1 MKRIVV
7 SGGTGY
13 IGSAL
18 VKHLVARGDAVT
30 VLTRGATHEGNPQSV
45 TWDPYQIGDW
55 AKALDGV
62 DAVVHL
68 AGERAVGVRYTE
80 AMKRRIRDSRVV
92 TTQNV
97 VRAIEAAA
105 VKPRVLVSASAVGYY
120 GNRPVSERV
129 DETAKP
135 GDDFLARLC
144 VDWEAASEKA
154 RDFGVRIVNPRI
166 GVVFGPGD
174 GPLKLMAM
182 PFKLFVG
189 GKIGS
194 GEQGISWI
202 HLDDA
207 VAALTLCIDDESM
220 PAKVNVC
227 SPNPASNAEVSAA
240 IAKAVHRPSWLT
252 APKFGLKVLF
262 GEGAETILTGQ
273 YAVPGV
279 LQVRE
284 AEFKFRSLADAMRA
298 SLG

>member
-18 VKHLVARGDAVT
+18 VEHLVARGDAVT
-30 VLTRGATHEGNPQSV
+30 VLTRGAAREGNPRSV

-55 AKALDGV
+55 TKTLDGV

-68 AGERAVGVRYTE
+68 AGERAVGVRYTD

-120 GNRPVSERV
+120 GNRSASERV
-129 DETAKP
+129 DESAKP

-144 VDWEAASEKA
+144 VEWEAASERA
-154 RDFGVRIVNPRI
+154 RDFGVRVVNPRI

-174 GPLKLMAM
+174 GPLKLMAL

-207 VAALTLCIDDESM
+207 VAALTLCIDDELV

-240 IAKAVHRPSWLT
+240 IAKALHRPSWLT

-279 LQVRE
+279 LQARANAFKYRALAE
-284 AEFKFRSLADAMRA
+284 ALAT